1 MTFFETKGECIMDSE
16 KRAVVTTLNE
26 IAEAL
31 LEGAAGPCDYWY
43 KKLAERLV
51 ERATKI
57 LKKEE

>member
-1 MTFFETKGECIMDSE
+1 MNSE
-16 KRAVVTTLNE
+16 KRAVIMTLNE
-26 IAEAL
+26 VAEAL

-57 LKKEE
+57 LKEEE